1 MKAEPSVVPG
11 SYRRVALAG
20 GFAEAIR
27 TGGAQLC
34 RHRGPKPR
42 LPYARRRHCRWSAGD
57 LRFRRELKDLLRTD
71 VVMPGSINR
80 RRLAIEAR
88 SRRPL
93 RKILCTSGYA
103 ESALIQD
110 RRRDADALLPAKPCR
125 KPDLAKDDPR
135 RSGGLMRSQ
144 IVINAEITRRPK
156 FARYQSSHQRSI
168 EPSI

>member
-1 MKAEPSVVPG
+1 M
-11 SYRRVALAG
+11 
-20 GFAEAIR
+20 
-27 TGGAQLC
+27 
-34 RHRGPKPR
+34 
-42 LPYARRRHCRWSAGD
+42 
-57 LRFRRELKDLLRTD
+57 RTD

-168 EPSI
+168 EPSITTQRHGLWSLRWCNRLSRRVRSIAQRHRGIRSLWVVILRCNLTNR